1 MNYKQVIYW
10 EKQGYD
16 QLCGVHCINSLLQGP
31 YFNEVELATIAQ
43 ELDRQ
48 EIELLGQ
55 TGHRYKSQNVAE
67 DGNFSIQ
74 VLAEALKK
82 LGDIF
87 IESVDSKINQN
98 QDLSQET
105 GFICN
110 SSAHWF
116 SIRKIENV
124 WYNLNSTNKRGP
136 EIISDFYLSAFL
148 LSVKENGYQIFVVK
162 GVYPPPQLDN
172 VYQNDRQKVLT
183 AQLIKQIHDRRVKKK
198 NYKLNI
204 GGSDEVEMEKALKA
218 SKGEKYESTDEEFE
232 EENQEEQP
240 IKKDSAPIFQGKGIQ
255 FEIQQSIVNYQN
267 FNIDPLDAEYRS
279 IILMTLEQKFSMQ
292 LEEGLTILF
301 QLPDG
306 KNKQYTFSY
315 DASVEDLYDFI
326 FYESSQ
332 SPMRFTLVCPIQ
344 KLQLL
349 DVSQQL
355 LDLGIDTMTQII
367 VKKE

>member
-1 MNYKQVIYW
+1 MNQQKQLIYW

-31 YFNEVELATIAQ
+31 YFNEIDLATIAQ

-48 EIELLGQ
+48 EIELLGK

-82 LGDIF
+82 LGDLQ

-98 QDLSQET
+98 QDLSQES

-110 SSAHWF
+110 SQAHWF
-116 SIRKIENV
+116 SIRKIENI

-148 LSVKENGYQIFVVK
+148 QSVKENGYSIFVVK

-172 VYQNDRQKVLT
+172 IDQNDRQKVLT
-183 AQLIKQIHDRRVKKK
+183 TQFIKQVHDRRVKKK
-198 NYKLNI
+198 NYQLNI
-204 GGSDEVEMEKALKA
+204 GGSDEIEMKKALKA

-232 EENQEEQP
+232 EELQQTNKMQSTP
-240 IKKDSAPIFQGKGIQ
+240 KFQGQGIQ
-255 FEIQQSIVNYQN
+255 FGQQKSQVNYPN

-279 IILMTLEQKFSMQ
+279 IILMTLEQKFNIQ
-292 LEEGLTILF
+292 LEEGLIILF
-301 QLPDG
+301 QLPNG
-306 KNKQYTFSY
+306 QNKQYTFSY
-315 DASVEDLYDFI
+315 DATVEDLYDFI
-326 FYESSQ
+326 FFESRQ
-332 SPMRFTLVCPIQ
+332 QPMRFTLICPIQ

-349 DVSQQL
+349 DVTQQL
-355 LDLGIDTMTQII
+355 LDIGIDTMTQII
-367 VKKE
+367 VKKD

>member
-1 MNYKQVIYW
+1 MNFKQLIYW

-31 YFNEVELATIAQ
+31 YFNEVDLGTIAQ
-43 ELDRQ
+43 ELDKQ
-48 EIELLGQ
+48 EIDLLGK
-55 TGHRYKSQNVAE
+55 TKRRFKSQNVAE

-82 LGDIF
+82 LGDLS
-87 IESVDSKINQN
+87 IESIDSKLNQN
-98 QDLSQET
+98 QDLSQES

-116 SIRKIENV
+116 AIRKIDNV

-172 VYQNDRQKVLT
+172 INQNDRQKVLT
-183 AQLIKQIHDRRVKKK
+183 AQYVKQVHDRRVKRK

-232 EENQEEQP
+232 EEVQQP
-240 IKKDSAPIFQGKGIQ
+240 QKKQSTPKFQGQGIQ
-255 FEIQQSIVNYQN
+255 FGFQQSIANYQN
-267 FNIDPLDAEYRS
+267 FNIDQDDAEYRS
-279 IILMTLEQKFSMQ
+279 IILMTLEQKFSIQ
-292 LEEGLTILF
+292 LEEGIVILF
-301 QLPDG
+301 QMPDG

-315 DASVEDLYDFI
+315 DAAVEDLYDFV
-326 FYESSQ
+326 FYESRQ
-332 SPMRFTLVCPIQ
+332 SPMKFTLVCPIQ

-349 DVSQQL
+349 DVSQLL
-355 LDLGIDTMTQII
+355 LDIGIDTMTQII

>member
-1 MNYKQVIYW
+1 MNYKQLIYW

-31 YFNEVELATIAQ
+31 YFNEVDLATIAQ

-48 EIELLGQ
+48 EIELLGK

-82 LGDIF
+82 LGDLS
-87 IESVDSKINQN
+87 IESVDSKLNQN
-98 QDLSQET
+98 QDLSQES

-116 SIRKIENV
+116 AIRKIENI

-172 VYQNDRQKVLT
+172 INQNDRQKVLT
-183 AQLIKQIHDRRVKKK
+183 AQYIKQVHDRRVKKK

-204 GGSDEVEMEKALKA
+204 GGSDEVEMEKALKE

-232 EENQEEQP
+232 EEIQQP
-240 IKKDSAPIFQGKGIQ
+240 QKKQSTPKFQGQGIQ
-255 FEIQQSIVNYQN
+255 FEFQQSIVNYPN

-279 IILMTLEQKFSMQ
+279 IILMTIEQKFSIQ
-292 LEEGLTILF
+292 LEEGLVILF

-306 KNKQYTFSY
+306 KSKQYTFSY
-315 DASVEDLYDFI
+315 DATVEDLYDFI
-326 FYESSQ
+326 FYESRQ
-332 SPMRFTLVCPIQ
+332 TPMKFTLVCPIQ

-355 LDLGIDTMTQII
+355 LDIGIDTMTQII
-367 VKKE
+367 VRKE